1 MELVNEI
8 KKTCEILE
16 KVIKNYVL
24 TFRKQEVS
32 EEDINE
38 FYIISNI
45 IRTIKDNVNENNKE
59 QMREQLVN
67 IQGEIDDLYLNL
79 TSKVNKL

>member
-8 KKTCEILE
+8 KKTCETLE